1 MKNLNLLVKELIKMD
16 AEYSCVEFKHNNSDP
31 QMIGEYISALSNSAA
46 MENKSKA
53 YVLWGIDNETHG
65 IVGTEFNY
73 SKKKGEGNED
83 LEPWLRRLL
92 SDNANFEFED
102 VRIDNKNVV
111 ILIIYK
117 AIGKT
122 VSFKRVEY
130 IRVGSHK
137 KKLKD
142 NPSLEA
148 KLWQK
153 INNSR
158 FEELPAVEDLS
169 LSEVLNELDYV
180 AYFDMSGTNVPA
192 DGKQIVHY
200 LLEDKIL
207 LAQDNG
213 LYTISNMGALL
224 FAKRLEKYPMLNRKR
239 VRVIQ
244 YEDDTR
250 INILRVL

>member
-1 MKNLNLLVKELIKMD
+1 MG
-16 AEYSCVEFKHNNSDP
+16 P
-31 QMIGEYISALSNSAA
+31 QMGPTSLPTQKNRQ
-46 MENKSKA
+46 
-53 YVLWGIDNETHG
+53 
-65 IVGTEFNY
+65 
-73 SKKKGEGNED
+73 
-83 LEPWLRRLL
+83 RR
-92 SDNANFEFED
+92 
-102 VRIDNKNVV
+102 
-111 ILIIYK
+111 
-117 AIGKT
+117 
-122 VSFKRVEY
+122 KRVEY

-158 FEELPAVEDLS
+158 FEALPAVEDLS

-250 INILRVL
+250 INILRQDIGGKGYASGFEGLVKYICIHRFIPASYATDFIECSASTLLTRSSFSSGVQ